1 MPDTPKK
8 KGRPAKPKEV
18 EADGVIEAGKELV
31 KTKRKRTDLE
41 NFGAE
46 RANPGD
52 NSRFLRD
59 ALVGFDLPPIDI
71 SDPKQVEQRIKE
83 YFLHCIERDRKPQ
96 VVGLANWL
104 GVDRS
109 TLNSWNRGEYRTETH
124 SPIIKKAMIILEEL
138 YVDYMMNGKV
148 NPGSGCFIGK
158 NHFGYKD
165 VTENVLT
172 LNNPLGAESDPEQMA
187 QKYQKALPGA
197 AIEAEGAEE
206 E

>member
-1 MPDTPKK
+1 MAETNKPKR
-8 KGRPAKPKEV
+8 GRPPKPKEI

-46 RANPGD
+46 RVNPGD

-109 TLNSWNRGEYRTETH
+109 TLNSWNRGEYRAETH

-172 LNNPLGAESDPEQMA
+172 LNNPLGSDADPATIA
-187 QKYQKALPGA
+187 QKYKQLPDVT
-197 AIEAEGAEE
+197 IDAEGE
-206 E
+206 